1 MELFSLDSVIL
12 IIVTCNCL
20 PFSGSRSI
28 FRRHLITSAKNSVSE
43 PPNLKIFWRR
53 TPRDPPTIRRVPSA
67 LETMRPVTKKSSFGP
82 VYASGETHLMEVCLV
97 TLTVRSVCEREKEK
111 RKLGTVHVTLSP
123 LKQESDT
130 CRGDLTVPDEF
141 STLWK
146 IWPDTLFIR
155 DFELLDVW
163 FLCTV
168 KVVPCEQKT
177 LTHKLQPVEKLSC
190 AVPCEH
196 NSTIILRL

>member
-28 FRRHLITSAKNSVSE
+28 FRRHISWQV
-43 PPNLKIFWRR
+43 LKIAFRSLQTWKFSGRGHPE
-53 TPRDPPTIRRVPSA
+53 TPHTRLVPSA
-67 LETMRPVTKKSSFGP
+67 PAIMPSRYKKSSFGP
-82 VYASGETHLMEVCLV
+82 VYASAETHLIEVCLV

-111 RKLGTVHVTLSP
+111 RKLGTEHVTLSP

-141 STLWK
+141 STPWK

-177 LTHKLQPVEKLSC
+177 LTRKLVN
-190 AVPCEH
+190 A
-196 NSTIILRL
+196 

>member
-1 MELFSLDSVIL
+1 MELFSSDSVIL

-28 FRRHLITSAKNSVSE
+28 FRRHISWQV
-43 PPNLKIFWRR
+43 LKIAFRSLQTWKFSGGGHPETAYNKARAFGA
-53 TPRDPPTIRRVPSA
+53 RDTA
-67 LETMRPVTKKSSFGP
+67 LRYKKSSFGP
-82 VYASGETHLMEVCLV
+82 VYASGETHFKEVCLV
-97 TLTVRSVCEREKEK
+97 TLTVRSFCEREKEK

-141 STLWK
+141 STPWK

-163 FLCTV
+163 FLCAV
-168 KVVPCEQKT
+168 QVVPCEQKT
-177 LTHKLQPVEKLSC
+177 LTRKLVN
-190 AVPCEH
+190 A
-196 NSTIILRL
+196 

>member
-28 FRRHLITSAKNSVSE
+28 FRRHISWQV
-43 PPNLKIFWRR
+43 LKIAFRGPQTWNFSGGGHPE
-53 TPRDPPTIRRVPSA
+53 TPPTRLVPSA
-67 LETMRPVTKKSSFGP
+67 LAIMRPRYKNSSFGP
-82 VYASGETHLMEVCLV
+82 VYASAETHLIEVCLV

-111 RKLGTVHVTLSP
+111 RKLGTEHVTLSP

-141 STLWK
+141 STPWK

-177 LTHKLQPVEKLSC
+177 LTHKLQPVEKSSG

-196 NSTIILRL
+196 NSTIILGL